1 TGAAPQAIRDHVG
14 IPTELALAAVD
25 DRLTSEGIR
34 NEITLII
41 TGGIRSSADV
51 AKAIA
56 LGADV
61 VSVGTAVLI
70 ALGCT
75 RIKQCH
81 TNLCPWGIATQN
93 PNLVKRLDPDWGA
106 ERVINMMRGWE
117 LELKEFLGALGV
129 NAVESL
135 RGNRERLR
143 GINLTSEELDIF
155 GIKHAGS

>member
-1 TGAAPQAIRDHVG
+1 VVRDHVG
-14 IPTELALAAVD
+14 IPLELALAAVD
-25 DRLTSEGIR
+25 DRLSREGVR
-34 NEITLII
+34 NQVTVIA
-41 TGGIRSSADV
+41 TGGVRSSADV

-56 LGADV
+56 LGADIV
-61 VSVGTAVLI
+61 AVGTAALV

-81 TNLCPWGIATQN
+81 TNKCPWGIATQD

-106 ERVINMMRGWE
+106 ERVINLVRAWE
-117 LELKEFLGALGV
+117 LELKEFLGALGI

-143 GINLTSEELDIF
+143 GVHLTSEELDVL
-155 GIKHAGS
+155 GIKHAGQ